1 MNIDVMEP
9 KKVKNQQQAINK
21 PQTTS
26 NPQVAK
32 DLKNFVGDIKGEIGK
47 ITWTDKEEL
56 KGMIKIVVAATF
68 LFGLSIFF
76 VDFFIKTG
84 LDTLSN
90 IVRFFIG

>member
-1 MNIDVMEP
+1 MEP
-9 KKVKNQQQAINK
+9 KKIRNQQQANK
-21 PQTTS
+21 TQTTN

-32 DLKNFVGDIKGEIGK
+32 ENLKNFVGDIKGEIGK

-90 IVRFFIG
+90 IVRYFVG